1 MNNLFCILLTYD
13 GDDCAGCQGAAGHG
27 DDGEL
32 LLQPRHV
39 TLQLVLFSLNG
50 IEFEFES

>member
-1 MNNLFCILLTYD
+1 MFCVVLAYD

-27 DDGEL
+27 DYGEL

-39 TLQLVLFSLNG
+39 TLQLVSLSLEQN
-50 IEFEFES
+50 